1 MLKGP
6 KHTIDTAERGVNTYM
21 RLGKHQYLEQC
32 IARRLTHGLINIAN
46 KIRILGIRGPEL
58 ANNIRLVQVKI
69 DNVDNSYKKK
79 KKKKK
84 KKTYNHAYHNI
95 TKNTYHK

>member
-58 ANNIRLVQVKI
+58 KKNKKKKKKKKNF
-69 DNVDNSYKKK
+69 KKK

-84 KKTYNHAYHNI
+84 KKRAQSTPSQEGEYAH
-95 TKNTYHK
+95 